1 MLKQTTNM
9 KDKLITSYLR
19 ERSFCAVKKRTFA
32 SKPYFNKI
40 LVANRGEIAIRV
52 MKTARRL
59 GIKTV
64 AVFSDVDRH
73 ADHVAYADEAYS
85 LGGTTSAE
93 SYLQIPKIMEAIKAT
108 GSDAVHPGYGFLS
121 ENAEFSKCLQD
132 NNIEFIGPNEN
143 AIQSMGDKIESMRI
157 AEQAGVS
164 CAKRFDGEVATAE
177 HALEI
182 ASGIGYPII
191 MKASAGGGGKGMRI
205 AWTEDELKEG
215 FDLARTEAAASFG
228 DDRMLIQQFVCPY
241 ESRHIEIQ
249 IVGDKHGNYAAFPE
263 RECSIQRRNQK
274 VLEESPSTLLS
285 PETRKK
291 MQEQAI
297 LLCKSVGYHSA
308 GTVEFI
314 ADNEQNFY
322 FLEMNTRLQVEHPV
336 TEMVTGVDL
345 VEQMIRVSA
354 GETLPKE
361 LQGPVDFE
369 GWSMEARVYA
379 ECPFRNFLPS
389 IGHLVTYQEP
399 KTVRVDS
406 GVSLGGEISMFYDP
420 MISKVIAGGKDRRES
435 IKNLTEALDAY
446 QIGDISHNI
455 PFIQDVC
462 RTPRYLDGNICTEYI
477 QEEYPDGFQGVQLT
491 AEEIQQVASAAE
503 YLDKAK
509 RGVDVV
515 VEVENEVISD
525 VLPVELLSA
534 NQNLFQMK
542 VGSEVVWVHLLET
555 TTLGY
560 KLGFRGAI
568 VETVVR
574 TPRERE
580 LSKFMLPKKVEDT
593 SMFVASPMPGVVASL
608 AVKPGDRV
616 EIGQEIAVI
625 EAMKMHNS
633 IRAEKAATVAEV
645 VVAAGDSIDVDQKLI
660 IYAKE

>member
-1 MLKQTTNM
+1 M
-9 KDKLITSYLR
+9 
-19 ERSFCAVKKRTFA
+19 
-32 SKPYFNKI
+32 
-40 LVANRGEIAIRV
+40 G
-52 MKTARRL
+52 
-59 GIKTV
+59 
-64 AVFSDVDRH
+64 
-73 ADHVAYADEAYS
+73 ADHVSFADEAYP

-93 SYLQIPKIMEAIKAT
+93 SYLQIPKIMEAIEAT
-108 GSDAVHPGYGFLS
+108 GADAVHPGYGFLS

-143 AIQSMGDKIESMRI
+143 AIEAMGDKIESMRI

-291 MQEQAI
+291 MQDQAI

-314 ADNEQNFY
+314 ADNEENFY

-345 VEQMIRVSA
+345 VEQMIRVSS
-354 GETLPKE
+354 GEELSKE
-361 LQGPVDFE
+361 LQGSVPYK

-389 IGHLVTYQEP
+389 IGPLVTYQEP
-399 KTVRVDS
+399 TNVRVDS

-420 MISKVIAGGKDRRES
+420 MISKVIAGGGDRHEA
-435 IKNLTEALDAY
+435 IKNLAQALDAY

-462 RTPRYLDGNICTEYI
+462 RNPRYIDGNICTEYI
-477 QEEYPDGFQGVQLT
+477 QEMYPDGFQGVELSSR
-491 AEEIQQVASAAE
+491 ELKQVASAAE
-503 YLDKAK
+503 FLGK
-509 RGVDVV
+509 RHLSSDLV
-515 VEVENEVISD
+515 VEVGGEVIGD
-525 VLPVELLSA
+525 LFPVELLSEKA
-534 NQNLFQMK
+534 NLFQMN
-542 VGSEVVWVHLLET
+542 VDSE
-555 TTLGY
+555 
-560 KLGFRGAI
+560 
-568 VETVVR
+568 
-574 TPRERE
+574 
-580 LSKFMLPKKVEDT
+580 
-593 SMFVASPMPGVVASL
+593 
-608 AVKPGDRV
+608 
-616 EIGQEIAVI
+616 
-625 EAMKMHNS
+625 
-633 IRAEKAATVAEV
+633 
-645 VVAAGDSIDVDQKLI
+645 
-660 IYAKE
+660 